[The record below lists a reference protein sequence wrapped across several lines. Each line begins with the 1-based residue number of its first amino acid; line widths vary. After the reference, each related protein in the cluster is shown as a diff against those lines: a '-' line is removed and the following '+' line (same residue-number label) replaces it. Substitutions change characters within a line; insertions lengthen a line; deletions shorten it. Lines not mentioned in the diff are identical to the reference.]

1 MVQKGRGDM
10 FCCNGCG
17 NRLFS
22 LDARYDSGT
31 GWPCFFRAFD
41 SSSVAT
47 ESLTNKKVKKIQV
60 KCKRCGHHLGHL

>member
-1 MVQKGRGDM
+1 
-10 FCCNGCG
+10 
-17 NRLFS
+17 
-22 LDARYDSGT
+22 YDSGT

-60 KCKRCGHHLGHL
+60 KCKRCGHHLGHLYDDQKTLTGKRFCISPDRIALRD